1 MTEMIELLQ
10 ARYVYV
16 LVVVLLSVGLY
27 GIIAERNL
35 IKKVVGLT
43 IFKTAIFL
51 FFIEGSV
58 KLDATVPVID
68 PELGVDAAL
77 YMNPLP
83 HLLILTAIVVSV
95 ASVGVA
101 LAIVVALHRA
111 YGTVDEDDIVQR
123 LEK

>member
-1 MTEMIELLQ
+1 MIELIQ

-16 LVVVLLSVGLY
+16 LVVLLLSIGLY
-27 GIIAERNL
+27 GILAERNL

-51 FFIEGSV
+51 FFIEGAV
-58 KLDATVPVID
+58 KVDATVPVID
-68 PELGVDAAL
+68 PELGTSAAR

-101 LAIVVALHRA
+101 LAIVVALQRA
-111 YGTVDEDDIVQR
+111 HGTVDEDEIVQQ
-123 LEK
+123 LGD

>member
-1 MTEMIELLQ
+1 MIELVQ

-16 LVVVLLSVGLY
+16 LVVVLLSIGLY
-27 GIIAERNL
+27 GILAERNL

-58 KLDATVPVID
+58 KIGGTVPVID
-68 PELGVDAAL
+68 PELGTDAAL

-111 YGTVDEDDIVQR
+111 HGTLDEDTIVQE
-123 LEK
+123 LEG

>member
-1 MTEMIELLQ
+1 MIELIQ
-10 ARYVYV
+10 TRYFYV
-16 LVVVLLSVGLY
+16 LVVLLLSIGLY
-27 GIIAERNL
+27 GILAERNL

-51 FFIEGSV
+51 FFIEGAV
-58 KLDATVPVID
+58 KVDATVPVID
-68 PELGVDAAL
+68 PELGISAAR

-101 LAIVVALHRA
+101 LAIVVVLQRA
-111 YGTVDEDDIVQR
+111 HGTVDEDEIVQR
-123 LEK
+123 LGD